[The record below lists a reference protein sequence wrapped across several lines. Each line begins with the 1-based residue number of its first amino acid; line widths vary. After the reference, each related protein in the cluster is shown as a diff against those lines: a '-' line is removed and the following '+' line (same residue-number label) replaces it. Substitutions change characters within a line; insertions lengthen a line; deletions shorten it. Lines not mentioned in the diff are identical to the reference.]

1 MPRPTPTRLRLP
13 ARPSARPAFAA
24 AMWLSMAV
32 LGPSSASQARQD
44 AGGGPATRPAGES
57 GVRERV
63 DVSVGGAVSAPTI
76 EQATGFPL
84 IREGSRLTQVLGVVD
99 RDPRT
104 RSLRLTIDE
113 SDPQSPG
120 HRLVF
125 LPSSRLTELQ
135 LVIGANQDAPTPMVI
150 TGRVFVYEGVNYLML
165 THPPVPNATML
176 PPSAVGVQPPPRST
190 VQSPT
195 RTPTRTS
202 EDELE
207 VQMDEEPDSVEA
219 ISFGLEQSIG
229 EAGRR
234 RATENAFADAMS
246 AALLMPEGTRI
257 VDRRATVIR
266 TAFGGFSVVFE
277 ADASGDSDPPMML
290 LPCSLLSK
298 LAEFA
303 GVSGRSEPVLI
314 TGEVTIHGGR
324 NYLLPTVFRV
334 PRDATPLQ
342 P

>member
-1 MPRPTPTRLRLP
+1 MLRPASARPRMH
-13 ARPSARPAFAA
+13 ARPSGPMAALGLSAMLIGLAA
-24 AMWLSMAV
+24 AAH
-32 LGPSSASQARQD
+32 GRQD
-44 AGGGPATRPAGES
+44 AGAPPARGTEGES

-63 DVSVGGAVSAPTI
+63 DVSVGSAVASPAI
-76 EQATGFPL
+76 EETTGFPL
-84 IREGSRLTQVLGVVD
+84 IREGSRLTEVLGVVD

-135 LVIGANQDAPTPMVI
+135 LVIGANQDAPTPMVV

-165 THPPVPNATML
+165 THPPVPDATML
-176 PPSAVGVQPPPRST
+176 PPSTAETVTTPRRSAE
-190 VQSPT
+190 
-195 RTPTRTS
+195 TP
-202 EDELE
+202 DGE
-207 VQMDEEPDSVEA
+207 VEVRMDEEAEDPDSVEA
-219 ISFGLEQSIG
+219 ISFGLERSIG

-246 AALLMPEGTRI
+246 AALLLPEGTRI
-257 VDRRATVIR
+257 VDRRGTIIR
-266 TAFGGFSVVFE
+266 TAFGGFSIVFD
-277 ADASGDSDPPMML
+277 ADASGESDPPMML
-290 LPCSLLSK
+290 LPCSLLSR